1 MTAGDSWEKLSDA
14 IDGPFERDIVDGL
27 VNGFKALEPRI
38 ELAYKKAVLGAGE
51 YPLRRLL
58 TLRQELGQQL
68 SGLQVSGTSQKK
80 ILKALA
86 EGQKAADEW
95 AKAGLYKKDPK
106 KFGNLGIGLTP
117 GMAQQNPEALIAAA
131 QRTHALS
138 NYALGAK
145 GSQTIALINK
155 ISDTDLRGRIMGA
168 VEFHLAQGDSWRN
181 LEKTLKDSLEFAKN
195 RAETVARTEMA
206 SAMVEGAKMRYQ
218 EEGIEYVQWNATGS
232 SRTCGYCAPR
242 EGKVYE
248 LGKTVCPAHPNCR
261 CALTPWDPDWQELG
275 IASAEE
281 DAKQRDEV
289 LEELEAAGKK
299 PINSASPFER
309 ALGLE
314 EPPGVIWEPSAITKK
329 PKKFSFGIDYKKIKK
344 DMEDMQAKLANALS
358 GNLPSS
364 SDSPAEVI
372 SKIGSYK
379 DVVKEM
385 DDQMAKMEQDIAL
398 ISIDPKPFDKKPT
411 LPSTTSKLRKK
422 KVTDVDFSYGD
433 IIDDLGYSS
442 REEYEKAVQSIDR
455 WIGSSSSNIRGAEAL
470 QALEEGKD
478 LSGYAKDMAEELKAA
493 ASISNLSNKDY
504 IQGYKDVADSIEDF
518 IDRAPIYKGEVH
530 RGINFSSKQ
539 QADEFIA
546 RLDSGAKSV
555 ATESWTAYAP
565 VAEGFA
571 TGENAPV
578 SGKFAVILHVQNK
591 RGAPVDVFN
600 PMEESEVLIPKNSA
614 YKVKRVSHGAT
625 LQGIGGTTMKVVNV
639 FLKAL

>member
-80 ILKALA
+80 IVKALA

-106 KFGNLGIGLTP
+106 KFGNLGLGLTP

-138 NYALGAK
+138 NYALGAR
-145 GSQTIALINK
+145 GSQAVALINK

-206 SAMVEGAKMRYQ
+206 SAMVEGAKMRYE

-261 CALTPWDPDWQELG
+261 CALTPWDPEWEELG
-275 IASAEE
+275 IASADE
-281 DAKQRDEV
+281 DAKQRKEV

-299 PINSASPFER
+299 PISSASPFER

-314 EPPGVIWEPSAITKK
+314 EPPKPFWEPPAISKPKRKARRKAKPVEPPKAVKPKDFLSMISEQVAAPPRHTVKGGDVQRLFDELKNRDGLEGKAMEKTLKFMEQEKTSILFTGGRALKTKK
-329 PKKFSFGIDYKKIKK
+329 QADYIINNKAFREALARDHKRGGLSF
-344 DMEDMQAKLANALS
+344 S
-358 GNLPSS
+358 GNLHEALLEMEDPSS
-364 SDSPAEVI
+364 SWNRLGEAFGRDDRVPSGIRALKNSGKVGGHTYDGASFI
-372 SKIGSYK
+372 TIGAK
-379 DVVKEM
+379 KGQDKNFKVADLMNGVVKSLDRAASGKPYHAVTSGVDNMKHHWASILFHELGHNVY
-385 DDQMAKMEQDIAL
+385 DAQGPIKIDRLIPRSFIRGKGIKGFKISQYGGTNVDELFAESFCAYAL
-398 ISIDPKPFDKKPT
+398 AP
-411 LPSTTSKLRKK
+411 SKLREVSPATFKWVEDVLK
-422 KVTDVDFSYGD
+422 KVT
-433 IIDDLGYSS
+433 
-442 REEYEKAVQSIDR
+442 K
-455 WIGSSSSNIRGAEAL
+455 
-470 QALEEGKD
+470 
-478 LSGYAKDMAEELKAA
+478 
-493 ASISNLSNKDY
+493 
-504 IQGYKDVADSIEDF
+504 
-518 IDRAPIYKGEVH
+518 
-530 RGINFSSKQ
+530 
-539 QADEFIA
+539 
-546 RLDSGAKSV
+546 
-555 ATESWTAYAP
+555 
-565 VAEGFA
+565 
-571 TGENAPV
+571 
-578 SGKFAVILHVQNK
+578 
-591 RGAPVDVFN
+591 
-600 PMEESEVLIPKNSA
+600 
-614 YKVKRVSHGAT
+614 
-625 LQGIGGTTMKVVNV
+625 
-639 FLKAL
+639 

>member
-1 MTAGDSWEKLSDA
+1 MTAGDSWERLSDA
-14 IDGPFERDIVDGL
+14 IDGPFERDIIDGL
-27 VNGFKALEPRI
+27 VNGYKALEPRI
-38 ELAYKKAVLGAGE
+38 ERAYKKAVLGAGE

-106 KFGNLGIGLTP
+106 KYADLGIGLTP

-138 NYALGAK
+138 NYALGAR

-206 SAMVEGAKMRYQ
+206 SAMVEGAKTRYQ
-218 EEGIEYVQWNATGS
+218 EEGVEYVQWNATGS

-261 CALTPWDPDWQELG
+261 CALTPWDPDWEKLG

-299 PINSASPFER
+299 PISSASPFER

-314 EPPGVIWEPSAITKK
+314 EPPDVIWEPPAISEFKPEIIRKAKPARKPKTVKPKDYLSMISEQVAVPSRSTVKGGDVQRLFDELSNRGGLEGKTMAKTLKFMKQEKTSILFTGGRALKTKK
-329 PKKFSFGIDYKKIKK
+329 QADYIINNKAFRESLARDYKRDRETFSGRLHSLLK
-344 DMEDMQAKLANALS
+344 DMEDPKSSFSIWNGGDRVPGGIGALKNSGKVGGHTYEGSSFITIGAKKGQSKNFNIADVMNGVVTSLEQAASGKPLHAVATSLEKKHNWVPILFHELGHNIYDAQGPIKIDRILPPGDGVMRFISQRGIKGFKISKYGSTNVDELFAESFCAYALAPAKLREV
-358 GNLPSS
+358 
-364 SDSPAEVI
+364 SPATFKWVE
-372 SKIGSYK
+372 
-379 DVVKEM
+379 DV
-385 DDQMAKMEQDIAL
+385 L
-398 ISIDPKPFDKKPT
+398 
-411 LPSTTSKLRKK
+411 K
-422 KVTDVDFSYGD
+422 KVT
-433 IIDDLGYSS
+433 
-442 REEYEKAVQSIDR
+442 K
-455 WIGSSSSNIRGAEAL
+455 
-470 QALEEGKD
+470 
-478 LSGYAKDMAEELKAA
+478 
-493 ASISNLSNKDY
+493 
-504 IQGYKDVADSIEDF
+504 
-518 IDRAPIYKGEVH
+518 
-530 RGINFSSKQ
+530 
-539 QADEFIA
+539 
-546 RLDSGAKSV
+546 
-555 ATESWTAYAP
+555 
-565 VAEGFA
+565 
-571 TGENAPV
+571 
-578 SGKFAVILHVQNK
+578 
-591 RGAPVDVFN
+591 
-600 PMEESEVLIPKNSA
+600 
-614 YKVKRVSHGAT
+614 
-625 LQGIGGTTMKVVNV
+625 
-639 FLKAL
+639 